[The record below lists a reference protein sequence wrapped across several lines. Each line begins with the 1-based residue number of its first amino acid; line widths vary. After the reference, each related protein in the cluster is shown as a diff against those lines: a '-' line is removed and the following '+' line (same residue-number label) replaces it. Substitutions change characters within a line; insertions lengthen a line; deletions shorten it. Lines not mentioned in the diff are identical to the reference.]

1 MKVLGIMGSP
11 KINGNSSTLLK
22 TALEG
27 AKASGAD
34 VDFVSLHNL
43 DIKSCTHCEVCR
55 SAKRCVIKDDMQ
67 DIYDRISDA
76 DIVIFSSP
84 NYMGGI
90 QGKLKC
96 ALDRLYAFMKQ
107 GLAHSFDEEKKVAL
121 IITQNASEDT
131 PTCYE
136 AFNHLR
142 YVLNISFSG
151 DFDNPCK
158 LLLGGGLFTH
168 DSAVSNETLM
178 KKAYDMGVELVSN

>member
-1 MKVLGIMGSP
+1 MLISL
-11 KINGNSSTLLK
+11 SS
-22 TALEG
+22 A
-27 AKASGAD
+27 
-34 VDFVSLHNL
+34 
-43 DIKSCTHCEVCR
+43 
-55 SAKRCVIKDDMQ
+55 
-67 DIYDRISDA
+67 
-76 DIVIFSSP
+76 P

-107 GLAHSFDEEKKVAL
+107 GLAYSFDEEKKVAL

-131 PTCYE
+131 LTCYE

-142 YVLNISFSG
+142 YVLNISFAG

-158 LLLGGGLFTH
+158 LLLGGGLVTH